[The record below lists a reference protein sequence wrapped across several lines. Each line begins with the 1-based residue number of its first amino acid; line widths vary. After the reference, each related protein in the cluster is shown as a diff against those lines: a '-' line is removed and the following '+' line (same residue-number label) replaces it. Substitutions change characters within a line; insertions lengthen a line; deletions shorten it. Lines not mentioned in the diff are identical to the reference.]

1 MTKYINMQKKFAG
14 IMLVIILF
22 ALVLPVTSLAA
33 VQLWDNY
40 EVPDTR
46 QKPRL
51 VDQADLLSDGEEKN
65 LLSTLDSLSEKWKCN
80 IVVLTVDSHTGPIQD
95 FADDYYDYN
104 GFGADFN
111 ESGILFMLSMED
123 REWAIS
129 TAGDAIRV
137 FTDYGQDYMFNQM
150 RDDLSDGDYY
160 GAFNTY
166 AGVCDAL
173 LDQAASGSP
182 YDVNQPQP
190 RVRTASDY
198 LAYLGYSVIIGL
210 VVALFPILKMKS
222 DLKTVHMNTS
232 ASGYQSPQGM
242 RMRVNS
248 DRLVN
253 KTLSKTPL
261 PKDDDSSS
269 SRGGGWSGGSS
280 IHTSSSGHSHGGSH
294 GHF

>member
-1 MTKYINMQKKFAG
+1 MQKKFAG
-14 IMLVIILF
+14 IMLVMIIL
-22 ALVLPVTSLAA
+22 ALLLPFSSLAA
-33 VQLWDNY
+33 GQQLWDSY
-40 EVPDTR
+40 EVPNTR

-51 VDQADLLSDGEEKN
+51 VDQADLLSDTEEKN
-65 LLSTLDSLSEKWKCN
+65 LLSTLDSLSAKWKCN
-80 IVVLTVDSHTGPIQD
+80 IVVLTVDSHTGPIEAY
-95 FADDYYDYN
+95 ADDYFDYN
-104 GFGADFN
+104 GFGADYS

-150 RDDLSDGDYY
+150 RGDLSDGDYY

-166 AGVCDAL
+166 ATVCDKL
-173 LDQAASGSP
+173 LDQAASGTP
-182 YDVNQPQP
+182 YDVNQPQL

-222 DLKTVHMNTS
+222 DLKTVHMNAS
-232 ASGYQSPQGM
+232 ASGYQSQQGM
-242 RMRVNS
+242 RMSVNS

-261 PKDDDSSS
+261 PKDNDSSS

-280 IHTSSSGHSHGGSH
+280 THTSSSGHSHGGSH